1 MGRPKKSITY
11 TAQFLGEKK
20 KTTPLLYRNYE
31 TAFEL
36 LPRNELQA
44 KMSVTS
50 PGSLVAYGHKTRDAK
65 AGQGA

>member
-1 MGRPKKSITY
+1 MKQI
-11 TAQFLGEKK
+11 
-20 KTTPLLYRNYE
+20 
-31 TAFEL
+31 FEL

-50 PGSLVAYGHKTRDAK
+50 PGSLMAYGHKTGDAK